1 MLTNARVG
9 KVTDNHFDSDLRITI
24 QRLARRLRA
33 ERADES
39 ISDGQFSVLFSLANN
54 GPLGLNE
61 LSQRE
66 RVTPPSMNRTVG
78 ALVDSGYTTRVTS
91 PEDGRK
97 VVIDLTAEGVR
108 VIEDT
113 RQRRDAWFSRRL
125 AELSDEQ
132 RALLRSAA
140 PILMELADS

>member
-1 MLTNARVG
+1 MG
-9 KVTDNHFDSDLRITI
+9 QVTDHHFDSDLRITI

-33 ERADES
+33 ERADDI

-78 ALVDSGYTTRVTS
+78 ALVESGYTTRTTS
-91 PEDGRK
+91 TEDGRK
-97 VVIDLTAEGVR
+97 VVIALTADGVR
-108 VIEDT
+108 VIEET

-125 AELSDEQ
+125 AELTDEQ
-132 RALLRSAA
+132 SELLRAAA
-140 PILMELADS
+140 PVLVELADS